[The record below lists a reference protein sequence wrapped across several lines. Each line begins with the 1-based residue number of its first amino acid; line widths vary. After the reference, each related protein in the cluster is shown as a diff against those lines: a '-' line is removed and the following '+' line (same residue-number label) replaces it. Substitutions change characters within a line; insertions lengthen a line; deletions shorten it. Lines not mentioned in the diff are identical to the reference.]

1 MKLSPDL
8 KKVQENMQPGVITQ
22 TGFLGDDARS
32 FIDIIA
38 HDEELMD
45 EVGITFE
52 QVVDQMNFLLEEGLK
67 GLGEPTHVKDTWLV
81 KIDEARGYLPCPWED
96 GIYRKRN
103 VQVKHLKS
111 GKVLNFSDLSIH
123 MINAHHF
130 LQGKGAEYRLEPALL
145 RDVLEL

>member
-1 MKLSPDL
+1 MKVSPDL
-8 KKVQENMQPGVITQ
+8 KKVEHNLQPGVITQ
-22 TGFLGDDARS
+22 TGFLGEDARS
-32 FIDIIA
+32 FTDIIA
-38 HDEELMD
+38 HDEELME

-67 GLGEPTHVKDTWLV
+67 GLGEPTYVQDTWLV

-103 VQVKHLKS
+103 VQVHHLKS
-111 GKVLNFSDLSIH
+111 GKTLNFSDLSIH
-123 MINAHHF
+123 MVNAHHF

>member
-22 TGFLGDDARS
+22 TGFLGDDMRS

-38 HDEELMD
+38 HDEELME

-52 QVVDQMNFLLEEGLK
+52 QVVDQMNHLLEEGLK
-67 GLGEPTHVKDTWLV
+67 GLGEPVHVADTWLV

-103 VQVKHLKS
+103 VRVEHLKT
-111 GKVLNFSDLSIH
+111 KQVLNFSDLSIH
-123 MINAHHF
+123 MVNAHHF
-130 LQGKGAEYRLEPALL
+130 LQGKGAAYRLEPSAL
-145 RDVLEL
+145 RDILEL